1 VWQACA
7 RRELAYLPSLRALQ
21 LDKEALM
28 PQGYRSDVYARAYGP
43 KRGPISTRS
52 ISPTRASGGR
62 LNKRPVPQYKERE
75 ARNRADDSLRAA
87 VLKALGASLQP
98 PGGGGPTGLM
108 PGGTTAPLRTPQV
121 PIEPVMGNPY
131 KGVEAKINKFHQAS
145 AKRQQ
150 GDIAAAKRA
159 LKGRADP
166 GAAITGSFN
175 TQAAGMAGELAAVAS
190 GLRNQARIGFAESEL
205 ERRSKSAQ
213 ALYESRSAQIKGDA
227 QLAEQMGGG
236 GISLSMAQAAAA
248 EGLDPAQYANNPM
261 GLAVAIGRARFARRN
276 ETSGL
281 PATAWAQA
289 AQYGLRP
296 PNTFETPEEFQW
308 ALGQAKAGSYGGGG
322 DVVALMQMLNQAGL
336 LK

>member
-1 VWQACA
+1 
-7 RRELAYLPSLRALQ
+7 
-21 LDKEALM
+21 M
-28 PQGYRSDVYARAYGP
+28 PQGYRSDVYARAYG
-43 KRGPISTRS
+43 RS
-52 ISPTRASGGR
+52 GGSPTIRSVSPTRASGGR
-62 LNKRPVPQYKERE
+62 LSRTRRLPASAQMVPGTGMTRGEQARYK
-75 ARNRADDSLRAA
+75 ASAA
-87 VLKALGASLQP
+87 SAASIRSEVLAALQAALG
-98 PGGGGPTGLM
+98 GGAAGRTKMGLM
-108 PGGTTAPLRTPQV
+108 PGGATTPMRTPQV

-131 KGVEAKINKFHQAS
+131 KGVEAKINKFQQAS
-145 AKRQQ
+145 ARRQQ

-159 LKGRADP
+159 LRGRADP
-166 GAAITGSFN
+166 GAGITGSFN

-227 QLAEQMGGG
+227 QLAEQFGGG
-236 GISLSMAQAAAA
+236 GVSLSMAQAAAA

-289 AQYGLRP
+289 AQYGLKP
-296 PNTFETPEEFQW
+296 PNLFETPEEFQW

>member
-1 VWQACA
+1 MAA
-7 RRELAYLPSLRALQ
+7 GGNAYYLSN
-21 LDKEALM
+21 
-28 PQGYRSDVYARAYGP
+28 RSRVRQ
-43 KRGPISTRS
+43 GPINTASV
-52 ISPTRASGGR
+52 SPTRASGGR
-62 LNKRPVPQYKERE
+62 LSKSRTHQMVPGTGMTRGEQ
-75 ARNRADDSLRAA
+75 ARYRASAASQASLRGE
-87 VLKALGASLQP
+87 VLKALQAAL
-98 PGGGGPTGLM
+98 GGGTAGGAKAGLM
-108 PGGTTAPLRTPQV
+108 PGGTTAPMRMPQV

-166 GAAITGSFN
+166 GAGITGSFN

-190 GLRNQARIGFAESEL
+190 GLRNQARAGFATAEL

-213 ALYESRSAQIKGDA
+213 ALYESRSAQIKSDA
-227 QLAEQMGGG
+227 QLMQQMGGG
-236 GISLSMAQAAAA
+236 GISMSMAQAAAS
-248 EGLDPAQYANNPM
+248 EGLDPAQFMGNPM

-289 AQYGLRP
+289 AQYGLQP
-296 PNTFETPEEFQW
+296 PTSYGSPEEFQW

-322 DVVALMQMLNQAGL
+322 DAAALLAALGQAGL
-336 LK
+336 LQGYGG